1 MINVWFYLCQKA
13 FDTTTNANEKS
24 LTSTMHGGGL
34 PTENEAGLRESCLSI
49 ATSICRHF
57 LHMSGNIMMTMSL
70 RHGTVWTCLK

>member
-13 FDTTTNANEKS
+13 FHTTTTTNVNEKS

-49 ATSICRHF
+49 ATSICGHF
-57 LHMSGNIMMTMSL
+57 LHMSGNIMMTMS
-70 RHGTVWTCLK
+70 CP